1 MHTCIP
7 SLLDLLHTLPHLNGF
22 SVGESKWD
30 SKEELQALLFLP
42 DIYTDEV
49 KLKSSPREVLAC
61 VRVCV
66 FVPNEDVQPQN
77 EVWGDGGGPTAWP
90 WGQMGLGLNM

>member
-1 MHTCIP
+1 MYPLPLGPPTP
-7 SLLDLLHTLPHLNGF
+7 SHLNGF
-22 SVGESKWD
+22 SVGESKRD

-49 KLKSSPREVLAC
+49 KLKSSRGRSGRCAC
-61 VRVCV
+61 VCV

-77 EVWGDGGGPTAWP
+77 EFGEMCGPTAWP
-90 WGQMGLGLNM
+90 WGQMGLKNM